1 MGLILQRLWVAS
13 CALLAI
19 ALVGVMRA
27 EAQAVPGAVFGVS
40 EIKVGA
46 LYHDVPGLWSGFSVE
61 RPGMDANL
69 EVLFNPWGYAFGGA
83 VRPALGATL
92 NFQHNTSKAYAD
104 VRWELGSAAG
114 LFGALGIGA
123 AFHNGQLGDTDP
135 ARKALGSPVLFH
147 PSAELGYRF
156 DGTNNVSLFA
166 DHMSNG
172 FSRRANAGMD
182 TVGLRLGHRFQ
193 ALGTDEP
200 GRAQPANFAG
210 FYLGAAGGVRV
221 SETDWDAG
229 TASKSTSRSG
239 FGTGFV
245 GYNWQSGPGVFGF
258 EADAAPGGA
267 SSASACGGASIVCQ
281 MSVRSIYSIRPRF
294 GWVLDTAMIYGTGGL
309 AIATWDASVV
319 QAGQS
324 LAAHRTTNYGVAVGA
339 GIEYQFGANLLARA
353 EVMHYGLQGN
363 DIATSGGGNVF
374 NQFQSTTGRLGLA
387 WSFH

>member
-1 MGLILQRLWVAS
+1 MDYILQRLRVAA

-19 ALVGVMRA
+19 ALLGAVRA
-27 EAQAVPGAVFGVS
+27 EAQAVPGANFGVS
-40 EIKVGA
+40 EIKGGA
-46 LYHDVPGLWSGFSVE
+46 LYHDVAGLWSGFSVE

-69 EVLFNPWGYAFGGA
+69 EVLFNPWGHAFGGA

-104 VRWELGSAAG
+104 VRWELRSAAG

-135 ARKALGSPVLFH
+135 ARKALGSSVLFH

-156 DGTNNVSLFA
+156 EGSNSVSLFA
-166 DHMSNG
+166 DHISNG
-172 FSRRANAGMD
+172 FSRRTNAGMD
-182 TVGLRLGHRFQ
+182 TIGLRLGHQFQ
-193 ALGTDEP
+193 AFGTDEP
-200 GRAQPANFAG
+200 DRAQPANFAG

-221 SETDWDAG
+221 SETDWNAG
-229 TASKSTSRSG
+229 TTSTSTSHGG

-245 GYNWQSGPGVFGF
+245 GYNWHSGQGVFGF

-267 SSASACGGASIVCQ
+267 SSASTCGGASIVCQ

-294 GWVLDTAMIYGTGGL
+294 GWVFDNAMIYGTGGL
-309 AIATWDASVV
+309 AIATWDARVLQS
-319 QAGQS
+319 GQS
-324 LAAHRTTNYGVAVGA
+324 IAAQRTTNYGVAVGA

-363 DIATSGGGNVF
+363 DIATAGGGNVF
-374 NQFQSTTGRLGLA
+374 NQFQSTTGRVGLA